1 MTPTPKTP
9 RRIYVVRNA
18 DTGEERLVRA
28 QNAARALAHI
38 VRTSY
43 TAEVAGQEQL
53 VALLTA
59 IEPVEVEDAGAA
71 DDGPEASDCA
81 PAPSQAPLA
90 PALWRYTPEEL
101 EERTTVQH
109 TGARE
114 EREQVAPA
122 P

>member
-1 MTPTPKTP
+1 MTLTTKTP
-9 RRIYVVRNA
+9 RRIYLVRNA

-43 TAEVAGQEQL
+43 SAEVATQEQL

-71 DDGPEASDCA
+71 DDGPPDAADA
-81 PAPSQAPLA
+81 APVPAPPSTQ
-90 PALWRYTPEEL
+90 ALW
-101 EERTTVQH
+101 
-109 TGARE
+109 
-114 EREQVAPA
+114 PA
-122 P
+122 STSSWPPQA

>member
-9 RRIYVVRNA
+9 RRIYLVRNS

-43 TAEVAGQEQL
+43 SAEVATQEQL

-59 IEPVEVEDAGAA
+59 IQPVEVEDAGAA
-71 DDGPEASDCA
+71 DDGPDVADSA
-81 PAPSQAPLA
+81 PATAGTQ
-90 PALWRYTPEEL
+90 ALW
-101 EERTTVQH
+101 QAS
-109 TGARE
+109 TGTSPTL
-114 EREQVAPA
+114 V
-122 P
+122 